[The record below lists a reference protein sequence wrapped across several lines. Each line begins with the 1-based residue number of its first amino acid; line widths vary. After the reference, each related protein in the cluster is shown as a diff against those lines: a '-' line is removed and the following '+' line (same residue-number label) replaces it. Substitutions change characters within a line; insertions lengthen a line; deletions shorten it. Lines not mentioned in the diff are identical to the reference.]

1 VLDRDDR
8 VAILRLHSKG
18 LGIKRIAR
26 ALKVS
31 KNTVRKVLASG
42 TPEVPPLVRAES
54 LDEHRELIE
63 ELFLSCEGNRV
74 RVHEELVK
82 ELAEQARR
90 VGREP
95 PEIPYSTLTGYCRRH
110 GIGVTPR
117 KPSGV
122 YYFEPGEE
130 MQFDTSPHKVVLG
143 GEKRLLQCAS
153 LVLCHSRRMFIQ
165 CYPTFNKFYARV
177 FLSAAAAY
185 FQAMAHWCMI
195 DNSSVVVAGGSG
207 ETARFQPELE
217 ALAKYLGFRFRAHEP
232 GDANRSARVERPFA
246 YVEGN
251 FYPGRNFE
259 DLVDLN
265 RQAIQWSERVN
276 TKTPRGLEGSRN
288 KRFQDELPFLA
299 PAPDFIPE
307 VYEPKLRT
315 VDVHGFINLD
325 KSRYSVPL
333 EYLDKRLQVRKYL
346 WRVQVFDGHQL
357 VAEHDRFPEWE
368 RGQSRLPEHRVPRE
382 KKGRWSAFPAP
393 HEVELREA
401 GPVFARMLDALVA
414 KSGGR
419 ATRAA
424 RRLHRMFLDYP
435 TDLLRAVLE
444 DALEYN
450 LTDLGRIEKMA
461 LKRIEGDFFRL
472 PPLDGED

>member
-1 VLDRDDR
+1 

-232 GDANRSARVERPFA
+232 GDANRSARVERGRARRARVRRRYWPLSSRPTA
-246 YVEGN
+246 ARIGN
-251 FYPGRNFE
+251 TAQKHDIELLALHRF
-259 DLVDLN
+259 V
-265 RQAIQWSERVN
+265 WV
-276 TKTPRGLEGSRN
+276 LEGPCCARPSVSGLRDWLPDSSR
-288 KRFQDELPFLA
+288 RARPPSVCCELSHEPTRMMNA
-299 PAPDFIPE
+299 EMPDCQP
-307 VYEPKLRT
+307 
-315 VDVHGFINLD
+315 
-325 KSRYSVPL
+325 
-333 EYLDKRLQVRKYL
+333 
-346 WRVQVFDGHQL
+346 
-357 VAEHDRFPEWE
+357 
-368 RGQSRLPEHRVPRE
+368 
-382 KKGRWSAFPAP
+382 
-393 HEVELREA
+393 
-401 GPVFARMLDALVA
+401 
-414 KSGGR
+414 
-419 ATRAA
+419 
-424 RRLHRMFLDYP
+424 
-435 TDLLRAVLE
+435 
-444 DALEYN
+444 
-450 LTDLGRIEKMA
+450 
-461 LKRIEGDFFRL
+461 FRL
-472 PPLDGED
+472 KT